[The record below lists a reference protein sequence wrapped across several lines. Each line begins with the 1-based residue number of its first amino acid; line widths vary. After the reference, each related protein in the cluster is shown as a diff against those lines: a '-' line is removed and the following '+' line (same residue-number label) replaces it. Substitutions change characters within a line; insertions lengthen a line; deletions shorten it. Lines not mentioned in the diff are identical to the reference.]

1 MEYQSFVK
9 SCDVNISKVSKIL
22 QQYLNIKRQNADS
35 VVFFRLGDFYET
47 YFEDAVILSKV
58 SGVLLTKRKFSEV
71 GEIPMAGVPWA
82 NADVYISKL
91 VNEKYKVSI
100 VEQVQKKED
109 VKKGEIIKRE
119 VVRTY
124 SPGTLIDENFLD
136 SRKNNFIASVLK
148 DNNKYG
154 FSYADISTGEFYV
167 TEGNFDE
174 ILCELSKVNPSE
186 LLIKIKPRKIEPLK
200 SVPDEEPDIEKE
212 IWENYPYTLISGELY
227 NEEFT
232 NDGLL
237 EYRIG
242 LKCVN
247 SIINY
252 AKKTQKNFMPKLD
265 VVKKYSISGHLI
277 MNAKTRESLEINK
290 NLKDGKK
297 YGSLFWAVDFC
308 KTSMGKRLLAS
319 FLNEPLYNIN
329 KINKR
334 LDAVEEMILNQEK
347 LEKLSKL
354 LENLGDI
361 SRLSS
366 KLSNGTI
373 APKELLS
380 IKTTLAIIE
389 DFIEIS
395 SSFKSEILKNTSECE
410 VLLSF
415 RDIIERTI
423 KEEPAVGLRVGGII
437 KDGANGVLDSIR
449 AEISMVMDKITC
461 YEEEL
466 AGITNIKNLKI
477 TYAKNTGYSI
487 DIPISSVKMFVNNVE
502 DFTRKQKLSSVE
514 KFTTKKLA
522 ELEEKI
528 LSLRLK
534 SYELEFDIYSKLK
547 EYAKELVQPLRDFSY
562 EVSVKDVMASFATLA
577 LKEGFVRPKFCSEYK
592 YMLKE
597 GINPVL
603 MQLCTSLNAPYDKM
617 DADFNEDV
625 KIKILTGA
633 NMSGKSTYLREIA
646 ALTVLAQS
654 GSFLPCKAF
663 EANIVDKIFVRMG
676 SSDDMLNS
684 NSAFM
689 CEMLDIAEILR
700 NATPKSL
707 ILLDETGKSTSYRDG
722 ISISY
727 GIIKFIEKEVG
738 AKTVL
743 ATHFHDLS
751 MLENEGQFI
760 KNYRLVMDEKNGKLQ
775 RRLELG
781 FLTDSFGLH
790 AAMKANLPLQVIE
803 RAENFS
809 QKIAFKHNK

>member
-1 MEYQSFVK
+1 
-9 SCDVNISKVSKIL
+9 
-22 QQYLNIKRQNADS
+22 
-35 VVFFRLGDFYET
+35 
-47 YFEDAVILSKV
+47 
-58 SGVLLTKRKFSEV
+58 
-71 GEIPMAGVPWA
+71 
-82 NADVYISKL
+82 
-91 VNEKYKVSI
+91 
-100 VEQVQKKED
+100 
-109 VKKGEIIKRE
+109 
-119 VVRTY
+119 
-124 SPGTLIDENFLD
+124 
-136 SRKNNFIASVLK
+136 
-148 DNNKYG
+148 
-154 FSYADISTGEFYV
+154 
-167 TEGNFDE
+167 
-174 ILCELSKVNPSE
+174 
-186 LLIKIKPRKIEPLK
+186 
-200 SVPDEEPDIEKE
+200 
-212 IWENYPYTLISGELY
+212 
-227 NEEFT
+227 
-232 NDGLL
+232 
-237 EYRIG
+237 
-242 LKCVN
+242 
-247 SIINY
+247 
-252 AKKTQKNFMPKLD
+252 
-265 VVKKYSISGHLI
+265 
-277 MNAKTRESLEINK
+277 
-290 NLKDGKK
+290 
-297 YGSLFWAVDFC
+297 
-308 KTSMGKRLLAS
+308 MGKRLLAS

-487 DIPISSVKMFVNNVE
+487 DIPISSVKMFVNNIE